1 VPERPGTS
9 SGHRVVVV
17 GGGLAGVRAAL
28 EAADRGAAV
37 TLVERRRRIG
47 GRTWSFHRHG
57 LVMDNGQHVFMRC
70 CTEYRAF
77 VERIGGGDSIAM
89 QRRLDVPVLSPGRRP
104 SRLGRVNLPPPLHL
118 APSLAGYRHLTATE
132 KASAVRAALRLGHVD
147 PDAAATDTVRFG
159 DWLAANGQRAHAVA
173 GLWDLIGRPTMNVAA
188 TDASLALAA
197 KVFRTGMLDTASGAD
212 LGWPLV
218 PLSTLHDELPRRAL
232 DAAGVEVVTQAPVI
246 AVARDGDGFAV
257 TTEHGR
263 RWDADAVVV
272 AVPHQAVGR
281 LLPPGAL
288 DGAEPAR
295 LGASPIVNVHLIY
308 DRRVTDLPF
317 AAAVGSPVQFLFDRT
332 GTSGL
337 RGPGQHLAL
346 SLSAADAEAG
356 QRASAL
362 VATMTAAVAELLPPA
377 GRAQLVD
384 AMVTREPEAT
394 FRGLPATRRHRPSQ
408 ATAVPGLAVAGAWTA
423 TGWPDTMEGA
433 VRSGVAA
440 ARAALDRAA
449 MPDAEGRAVA

>member
-1 VPERPGTS
+1 VPEPSATA
-9 SGHRVVVV
+9 SGRRVVVI
-17 GGGLAGVRAAL
+17 GGGLAGIAAAL

-37 TLVERRRRIG
+37 TLLERRRRLG

-89 QRRLDVPVLSPGRRP
+89 QRRLDVPVLTPGGP
-104 SRLGRVNLPPPLHL
+104 ASRLGRVALPAPLHL
-118 APSLAGYRHLTATE
+118 APALATYRHLTSGE
-132 KASAVRAALRLGHVD
+132 KVSAIRAALRLGRVD
-147 PDAAATDTVRFG
+147 PDAAATDTISFG
-159 DWLAANGQRAHAVA
+159 DWLAANGQQAHAIA
-173 GLWDLIGRPTMNVAA
+173 GLWDLIGRPTMNLAA

-197 KVFRTGMLDTASGAD
+197 KVFRTGLLDTASGAD

-218 PLSTLHDELPRRAL
+218 PLEVLHDELPRRAL
-232 DAAGVEVVTQAPVI
+232 DGRGVEVVTEAPVDG
-246 AVARDGDGFAV
+246 VCRHGDGFAV
-257 TTEHGR
+257 TSDRGC
-263 RWDADAVVV
+263 RWHADGVVV
-272 AVPHQAVGR
+272 AVPHQAVR
-281 LLPPGAL
+281 RVLPDGAL
-288 DGAEPAR
+288 VDGAEPAR
-295 LGASPIVNVHLIY
+295 LGVSPIVNVHLVY
-308 DRRVTDLPF
+308 DRTVTDLPF

-337 RGPGQHLAL
+337 RGRGQYLAV
-346 SLSAADAEAG
+346 SLSAADAEAR

-362 VATMTAAVAELLPPA
+362 VATMTDAVSALLPAA
-377 GRAQLVD
+377 GRARLVD
-384 AMVTREPEAT
+384 AMVTREREAT

-408 ATAVPGLAVAGAWTA
+408 ATAIGGLAVAGAWTA

-440 ARAALDRAA
+440 ARAALGTADPAGS
-449 MPDAEGRAVA
+449 PVP